1 MTENSSK
8 KQDSKATA
16 RRSVLKKMVVGG
28 GVAATAKMMPD
39 EWQKPVVESVILPA
53 HAGTSPDNGMNTSPN
68 STFVVT
74 EDDTQ
79 IV

>member
-1 MTENSSK
+1 MTDESSK

-53 HAGTSPDNGMNTSPN
+53 HAGVSINNGPN
-68 STFVVT
+68 ATFVVT
-74 EDDTQ
+74 EDDT
-79 IV
+79 